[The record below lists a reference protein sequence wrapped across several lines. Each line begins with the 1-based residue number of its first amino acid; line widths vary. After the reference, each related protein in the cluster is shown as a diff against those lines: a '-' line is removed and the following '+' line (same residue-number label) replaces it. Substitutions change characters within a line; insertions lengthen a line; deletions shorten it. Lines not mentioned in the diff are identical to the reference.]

1 MRPVPDTPVR
11 AATICADVVPIEACD
26 AAKAAEP
33 TGLLLT
39 PTLPMVFD
47 PAASA
52 EGSRR
57 CRCSRSRSA
66 SPRRSARP
74 VHGERRSGA
83 DVESR
88 RRREG
93 RQRASKR
100 PRDACSRRDEK
111 GSAAVILLPS
121 PSSMTTPSVMEP
133 SGFFHCMLNSPHWT
147 RVRDHAGKSLRVDVA
162 RMCGVVTPSRRSAAD
177 SGSSCA
183 PRRR

>member
-1 MRPVPDTPVR
+1 
-11 AATICADVVPIEACD
+11 VVPIEACD

-52 EGSRR
+52 GRLATLPMFQVPL
-57 CRCSRSRSA
+57 CVAATLCPDQFTA
-66 SPRRSARP
+66 SVGAAPMLKVGVAAKAGNAPPSVHVTP
-74 VHGERRSGA
+74 VPGA
-83 DVESR
+83 T
-88 RRREG
+88 
-93 RQRASKR
+93 K
-100 PRDACSRRDEK
+100 K